1 LECGVDSKKINIAI
15 FISSELETGGRFQY
29 EYKIL
34 DILKKYHKDQGI
46 NLKFYGLREK
56 VKKDYIDLNL
66 DINIIKENIFQK
78 LHRYSLSHFLF
89 YYIFS
94 KIKMGL
100 SSIENQLA
108 NEQID
113 LVYFL
118 GPNIVSHGLSNIP
131 YIFTLLDL
139 GHLDILE
146 FPEVSYDGQFDTRE
160 FTNTRILKKSYK
172 VIVDLEWGKKNAIK
186 RYNLDE
192 KRIEVLKLLPNIRIN
207 KTGTLLRI
215 KEKYK
220 LKNDY
225 IFYPANFWAHKNH
238 MYILKAIKIL
248 RVEKH
253 IDIDVIFSGSAEGNL
268 EYILDK
274 AKEFKINDLIHYIG
288 FVPNEEIPSLYK
300 QSLSLVMP
308 TYLGPTNIPPLE
320 AFAYETPVCYSD
332 MPFFREQVGESV
344 FFMDLRDPSSLVK
357 NILTIQNDKQIVEEK
372 KEKGLQV
379 LKNWNEEDFYKK
391 LLNIFNEYKYIRELW
406 K

>member
-1 LECGVDSKKINIAI
+1 MDSKKLNIAF
-15 FISSELETGGRFQY
+15 FIGSELESGGRYQC
-29 EYKIL
+29 EYKVL

-78 LHRYSLSHFLF
+78 LHRYSLSHLLF

-100 SSIENQLA
+100 SSIEKQLA

-118 GPNIVSHGLSNIP
+118 GPDIVSHGLTNIP
-131 YIFTLLDL
+131 YIFTLWDL

-146 FPEVSYDGQFDTRE
+146 FPEISYDGKFDIRE
-160 FTNTRILKKSYK
+160 FTNTRSLKKSYK
-172 VIVDLEWGKKNAIK
+172 VIVDSEWGKQNVIK
-186 RYNLDE
+186 KYNLDE
-192 KRIEVLKLLPNIRIN
+192 KRIEVFKFLPNIKIN
-207 KTGTLLRI
+207 KTETTVRI

-220 LKNDY
+220 IKNDY

-248 RVEKH
+248 REKKH
-253 IDIDVIFSGSAEGNL
+253 IDIDVIFSGSDQGNL
-268 EYILDK
+268 EYILNK

-288 FVPNEEIPSLYK
+288 FVPNEEMPSLYK

-308 TYLGPTNIPPLE
+308 TYLGPTNVPPLE

-332 MPFFREQVGESV
+332 MPFFREQVGDSV

-391 LLNIFNEYKYIRELW
+391 LLNIFCEYKYVRELW

>member
-1 LECGVDSKKINIAI
+1 MDSKKLNIAF
-15 FISSELETGGRFQY
+15 FIGSELESGGRYQC
-29 EYKIL
+29 EYKVL

-78 LHRYSLSHFLF
+78 LHRYSLSHLLF

-100 SSIENQLA
+100 SSIEKQLA

-118 GPNIVSHGLSNIP
+118 GPDIVSHGLTNIP
-131 YIFTLLDL
+131 YIFTLWDL

-146 FPEVSYDGQFDTRE
+146 FPEISYDGKFDIRE
-160 FTNTRILKKSYK
+160 FTNTRSLKKSYK
-172 VIVDLEWGKKNAIK
+172 VIVDSEWGKQNVIK
-186 RYNLDE
+186 KYNLDE
-192 KRIEVLKLLPNIRIN
+192 KRIEVFKFLPNIKIN
-207 KTGTLLRI
+207 KTETTVRI

-220 LKNDY
+220 IKNDY

-248 RVEKH
+248 REKKH
-253 IDIDVIFSGSAEGNL
+253 IDIDVIFSGSDQGNL
-268 EYILDK
+268 EYILNK

-288 FVPNEEIPSLYK
+288 FVPNEEMPSLYK

-308 TYLGPTNIPPLE
+308 TYLGPTNVPPLE

-332 MPFFREQVGESV
+332 MPFFREQVGDSV

-391 LLNIFNEYKYIRELW
+391 LLNIFSEYKYVRELW

>member
-1 LECGVDSKKINIAI
+1 MDSKKLNIAF
-15 FISSELETGGRFQY
+15 FIGSELESGGRYQC
-29 EYKIL
+29 EYKVL

-56 VKKDYIDLNL
+56 DKKDYIDLNL

-78 LHRYSLSHFLF
+78 LHRYSLSHLLF

-100 SSIENQLA
+100 SSIEKQLA

-118 GPNIVSHGLSNIP
+118 GPDTVSHGLTNIP
-131 YIFTLLDL
+131 YIFTLWDL

-146 FPEVSYDGQFDTRE
+146 FPEISYDGKFDIRE
-160 FTNTRILKKSYK
+160 FTNTRSLKKSYK
-172 VIVDLEWGKKNAIK
+172 VIVDSEWGKQNVIK
-186 RYNLDE
+186 KYNLDE
-192 KRIEVLKLLPNIRIN
+192 KRIEVFKFLPNIKIN
-207 KTGTLLRI
+207 KTETTVRI

-220 LKNDY
+220 LKNDF

-248 RVEKH
+248 REKKH
-253 IDIDVIFSGSAEGNL
+253 IDIDVIFSGSDQGNL
-268 EYILDK
+268 EYILNK

-288 FVPNEEIPSLYK
+288 FVPNEEMPSLYK

-308 TYLGPTNIPPLE
+308 TYLGPTNVPPLE

-332 MPFFREQVGESV
+332 MPFFREQVGDSV

-391 LLNIFNEYKYIRELW
+391 LLNIFSEYKYVRELW

>member
-1 LECGVDSKKINIAI
+1 MECGVDSKKINIAI

-78 LHRYSLSHFLF
+78 LHRYSLSNFLF
-89 YYIFS
+89 YRIFS

-100 SSIENQLA
+100 SSIEKQLA

-146 FPEVSYDGQFDTRE
+146 FPEVSYDGQFGTRE
-160 FTNTRILKKSYK
+160 FTNTRSLKKSYK

-192 KRIEVLKLLPNIRIN
+192 KRIEVLKVLPNIRIN

-248 RVEKH
+248 REKKH
-253 IDIDVIFSGSAEGNL
+253 IDIDVIFSGSDQGNL
-268 EYILDK
+268 EYILNK
-274 AKEFKINDLIHYIG
+274 AKEFKIDDLIHYIG

>member
-1 LECGVDSKKINIAI
+1 MDSKKLNIAI
-15 FISSELETGGRFQY
+15 FISSELKTGGRYQY

-34 DILKKYHKDQGI
+34 DILKKYHKDQDI
-46 NLKFYGLREK
+46 KLKFYGLRENI
-56 VKKDYIDLNL
+56 KKDYIDLNL
-66 DINIIKENIFQK
+66 DIKIINENIFQK
-78 LHRYSLSHFLF
+78 IHRYSLSNFLF
-89 YYIFS
+89 LKVFS
-94 KIKMGL
+94 KIKIGF
-100 SSIENQLA
+100 SSIEKQLTK
-108 NEQID
+108 EQID

-118 GPNIVSHGLSNIP
+118 GPNLVSQGLNNIP

-146 FPEVSYDGQFDTRE
+146 FPEVSYDAQFDTRE
-160 FTNTRILKKSYK
+160 FTNAKSLKKAYK

-192 KRIEVLKLLPNIRIN
+192 KRIEVLKLLPNIKIN
-207 KTGTLLRI
+207 KTETPVRI

-238 MYILKAIKIL
+238 MYILRAIKIL
-248 RVEKH
+248 REEKN
-253 IDIDVIFSGSAEGNL
+253 IDIDVIFSGSSEGNL

-274 AKEFKINDLIHYIG
+274 AKEFKIDDLIHYIG

-332 MPFFREQVGESV
+332 TPSFREQVGDSV
-344 FFMDLRDPSSLVK
+344 FFMDLKDPYSLVK
-357 NILTIQNDKQIVEEK
+357 NILTIQNDKQIIEEK

-379 LKNWNEEDFYKK
+379 LKNWTEEDFYKK
-391 LLNIFNEYKYIRELW
+391 LLNIFNEYKYVRELW